1 MTVASIAKTVSVFEN
16 LHPSLKDT
24 VSANDY
30 TLIKGMLETHGRIV
44 LGRKIENTVYKV
56 AFYGNTNL
64 VISSLIK
71 DGEIEKILSV
81 EPV

>member
-1 MTVASIAKTVSVFEN
+1 MTVASIVKTVSVFEN

-24 VSANDY
+24 VSVNDY

-44 LGRKIENTVYKV
+44 LGRKIGDIIYKT
-56 AFYGNTNL
+56 AYYGNTSL
-64 VISSLIK
+64 VISSATK
-71 DGEIEKILSV
+71 EGEMEKILSV